1 MTADKQ
7 KMGMLKGKMVTL
19 IIGKACMEA
28 DKGLDMT
35 NKIFMRKDKE
45 VDSMTGKE
53 VDSMTGKEVDS
64 MIEKEIDTMI
74 DKEADTMIDKEADT
88 MTGKE
93 ADL

>member
-1 MTADKQ
+1 MTVDKQ

-35 NKIFMRKDKE
+35 IKIFMRKDKE

-53 VDSMTGKEVDS
+53 VDSM
-64 MIEKEIDTMI
+64 I
-74 DKEADTMIDKEADT
+74 DKAADTMIDKEADL